1 MSNNRDIIS
10 RVRSNFKWLSSDNSI
25 SDRAILAEL
34 RSTASLLIKR
44 ETDRRKL
51 LQTDTLYTTVPCVE
65 MVEVSL
71 AECCSYTSPCT
82 IRRSK
87 YKIPKVGEGIWG
99 NLVQGVYSV
108 DGKATFMQSDPNRFA
123 NSLKLGLKT
132 KPKFYW
138 IQNNYLYISDSF
150 IELVMIKAY
159 FEEDINPELFACS
172 ADPAITECTNPLDTE
187 FKCPTY
193 LVENIITVVSQKY
206 NATYRTAVPDI
217 TSDDL
222 DQSK

>member
-1 MSNNRDIIS
+1 MASSRDIVS
-10 RVRSNFKWLSSDNSI
+10 RIRSNFKWISSDNWI

-44 ETDRRKL
+44 ETNLRNL
-51 LQTDTLYTTVPCVE
+51 LQTDTIFTTVPCVE
-65 MVEVSL
+65 MIEVSL

-87 YKIPKVGEGIWG
+87 YKIPKIGEGIWG

-108 DGKATFMQSDPNRFA
+108 DGKSTFLQSDPNRFA
-123 NSLKLGLKT
+123 NYLNLGLKQ
-132 KPKFYW
+132 KRKFW
-138 IQNNYLYISDSF
+138 WLQNNYLYISDSE

-172 ADPAITECTNPLDTE
+172 DDPEIDECTNPLDTE

-193 LVENIITVVSQKY
+193 LIENVVTIVSQKY
-206 NATYRTAVPDI
+206 NGTYRTAIADI
-217 TSDDL
+217 TSNDL
-222 DQSK
+222 EEGK